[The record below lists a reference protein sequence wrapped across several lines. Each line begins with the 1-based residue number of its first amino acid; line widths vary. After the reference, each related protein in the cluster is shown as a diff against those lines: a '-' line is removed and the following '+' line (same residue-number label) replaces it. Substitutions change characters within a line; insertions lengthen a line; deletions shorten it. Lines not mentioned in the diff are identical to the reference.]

1 MIDEGDPILE
11 WHLANT
17 LAQAVNFHY
26 KWSAIFD
33 DIRRIGSGDGT
44 ESFARNDS
52 VTPNKSQRVTF
63 QKQN

>member
-1 MIDEGDPILE
+1 
-11 WHLANT
+11 
-17 LAQAVNFHY
+17 VNFHY

-33 DIRRIGSGDGT
+33 DIRHIGSGDGT
-44 ESFARNDS
+44 ESFARHDS